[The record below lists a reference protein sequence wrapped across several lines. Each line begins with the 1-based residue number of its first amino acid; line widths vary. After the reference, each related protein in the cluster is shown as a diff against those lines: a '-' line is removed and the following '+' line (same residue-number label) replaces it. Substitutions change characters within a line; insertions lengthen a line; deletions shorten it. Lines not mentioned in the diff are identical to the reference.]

1 MIANIMDGN
10 VGDSSNYSKATLD
23 TYSPKFDQPNKHTAL
38 MNIDG
43 GLGLSS
49 TRRTALPVIV
59 LPLLEEFGDVLQTVA
74 DSVYKLQQAT
84 LGFRVVAVT
93 DLPNF
98 KSIRPYGWAIS
109 HLINDSSWENS
120 GQSWA
125 NYVHSEIDKSAKNF
139 GGTFFLDVSNQGIN
153 SDSWEKMCLA
163 SGLTKIVSRPSNPVS
178 THNLYSWRGWIRD
191 LPSGKSTRN
200 VSFNDAIWQFEVE
213 KRNDSSMLLLTG
225 PNPEYSDIAA
235 IALSRKWNVAQLS
248 GNDEA
253 LKQQNLER
261 AINAIFD
268 GLSLEF
274 SGINALLPNHASTES
289 GRRVNRKFVNS
300 PSIQS
305 LVSAENLALATWST
319 RSQHSSL

>member
-1 MIANIMDGN
+1 MIANLMNGR
-10 VGDSSNYSKATLD
+10 VGDSSNSSKATLD
-23 TYSPKFDQPNKHTAL
+23 TYSPKFDPANQHTTL
-38 MNIDG
+38 INIDG

-49 TRRTALPVIV
+49 TRRSTLPVIV

-84 LGFRVVAVT
+84 LGFRVVAIT

-109 HLINDSSWENS
+109 HLMSDSSWENS
-120 GQSWA
+120 GQSWM

-139 GGTFFLDVSNQGIN
+139 GGTFFLNVSNQGIS
-153 SDSWEKMCLA
+153 SDSWKKMCLA
-163 SGLTKIVSRPSNPVS
+163 SGMSTPISRPTNPVS
-178 THNLYSWRGWIRD
+178 VHEPYSWRGWMKD
-191 LPSGKSTRN
+191 LPSGKTTRV
-200 VSFNDAIWQFEVE
+200 VSLNDAIWQFEVE
-213 KRNDSSMLLLTG
+213 KFNDSSMVLLTG
-225 PNPEYSDIAA
+225 IKPEYSDITA
-235 IALSRKWNVAQLS
+235 IAISRKWNVVRLS

-253 LKQQNLER
+253 LKQQNLEL

-274 SGINALLPNHASTES
+274 SGVNSLLPNHALTES
-289 GRRVNRKFVNS
+289 GCQVNRKFINS

-305 LVSAENLALATWST
+305 LISAENLALATWS
-319 RSQHSSL
+319 SLSHHGL